1 MAVLSEH
8 QTESSVASYLALVLI
23 PFQKMEEKEAL
34 LVFYNHTAEAKLQAI
49 MWVQTLFMVGGI
61 SKSNQLKYDEGWDWN
76 VKLIRVFCQTIVIA
90 LDVWDNC
97 VSVTARE
104 YITDMLEGGREKF
117 LVFAHHKLVLDHITC
132 ELGKKVSIML
142 QIQDLWAKKCN
153 FDIKGC
159 ILTTTG
165 AILSWEWKSA
175 CRSALISV
183 CRDWVWAALSTSE
196 VSTST
201 VWPKFYKEVLSDW
214 FADLYW
220 PETITCV

>member
-1 MAVLSEH
+1 
-8 QTESSVASYLALVLI
+8 
-23 PFQKMEEKEAL
+23 
-34 LVFYNHTAEAKLQAI
+34 
-49 MWVQTLFMVGGI
+49 MVGGI

-153 FDIKGC
+153 FDIKGGFWPPPERFFRGSESRLVGQRSSVSAGTECGQRWVHLRLALLLYDLSFIRKCCRIDLLIC
-159 ILTTTG
+159 IGL
-165 AILSWEWKSA
+165 K
-175 CRSALISV
+175 
-183 CRDWVWAALSTSE
+183 
-196 VSTST
+196 
-201 VWPKFYKEVLSDW
+201 P
-214 FADLYW
+214 
-220 PETITCV
+220 